1 MDDMTITMEDTL
13 EDACATNEVAWY
25 SKVFLEHK
33 LSVGTISR
41 NFAVCAYGVNEVDE
55 SCEVAYIR
63 DIEEANKLIDSTLF
77 RPPHGLMGWSQMQVI
92 SKHYNII
99 MYDLVTRDY
108 DRSLSSERIFKN
120 VKRYARNGSIIV
132 FHDSLKSLEHIKSIL
147 PCSIEWLKEHG
158 YEMLPIPM

>member
-55 SCEVAYIR
+55 SCEVA
-63 DIEEANKLIDSTLF
+63 
-77 RPPHGLMGWSQMQVI
+77 
-92 SKHYNII
+92 
-99 MYDLVTRDY
+99 
-108 DRSLSSERIFKN
+108 
-120 VKRYARNGSIIV
+120 
-132 FHDSLKSLEHIKSIL
+132 
-147 PCSIEWLKEHG
+147 
-158 YEMLPIPM
+158 